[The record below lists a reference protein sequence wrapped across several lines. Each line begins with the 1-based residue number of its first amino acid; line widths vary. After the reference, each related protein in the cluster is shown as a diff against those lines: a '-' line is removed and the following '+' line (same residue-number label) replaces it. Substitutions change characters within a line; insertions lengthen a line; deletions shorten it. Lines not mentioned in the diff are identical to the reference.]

1 MYKMNHEIWK
11 VQEER
16 EAKIEA
22 EVEAYWDERS
32 ERFSEVRQKELKSPD
47 AAAWLSHLT
56 KQLPKGHTL
65 RILDIGTGS
74 GFFSILLAGEG
85 HDMTGIDM
93 SAGMVHEAKKNALA
107 FGRRATFCKMNAQ
120 ELLFFDASFDA
131 IVTRNLTWTLPDV
144 MKAYREWHRVLKK
157 GGILLNFDSD
167 YGRMTFAKTK
177 NQSSVHASVA
187 QEELDICN
195 KIKDALRIST
205 HQRPAWDG
213 FYLESLGFKVEIQED
228 IAAIVHR
235 DPAMQYDKIPFF
247 ALRAV
252 KK

>member
-56 KQLPKGHTL
+56 KQLPKGRTL

-85 HDMTGIDM
+85 AQPWFGIIL
-93 SAGMVHEAKKNALA
+93 GVIGL
-107 FGRRATFCKMNAQ
+107 
-120 ELLFFDASFDA
+120 
-131 IVTRNLTWTLPDV
+131 
-144 MKAYREWHRVLKK
+144 VL
-157 GGILLNFDSD
+157 
-167 YGRMTFAKTK
+167 MA
-177 NQSSVHASVA
+177 
-187 QEELDICN
+187 
-195 KIKDALRIST
+195 
-205 HQRPAWDG
+205 
-213 FYLESLGFKVEIQED
+213 LGFVQGNQQKGQQ
-228 IAAIVHR
+228 
-235 DPAMQYDKIPFF
+235 PQPPQGQQPPQ
-247 ALRAV
+247 
-252 KK
+252 